1 MKYTLFV
8 VALLWSIGA
17 WAQEGG
23 IQFHKDSK
31 WADLLAQ
38 AKAENK
44 LIVVDAYTTWC
55 GPCKMMDRD
64 VFTDKEVGQF
74 YNANFI
80 NAKFDMEVGEGLE
93 LAKTY
98 EVRAYPTIL
107 FIDGSGKAMHRMVGT
122 KPAEAFLE
130 VGHIALDPDKR
141 LAGMERRLD
150 AGERDPAFIAEVITA
165 FEESM
170 HPRSAEVADLY
181 LESQTDWTTPEN
193 VRLVVE
199 NTQKTDSKRFK
210 FLLENRA
217 AVEKEYG
224 TNGYIQILAQV
235 ILQEAF
241 PNMQTEGLPS
251 NEKIAEAMKAK
262 LPAALAA
269 QTSLLVEMVLY
280 KEQKDMKNYA
290 PKAVEYF
297 KKYPSEDY
305 NQLNEEAWAFYE
317 SVEDAAMLKEA
328 VKWAEK
334 SVQLRNLYFNN
345 DTLASLYY
353 KTGDQKKAQKTAEK
367 AIELAKGDGEDYAA
381 TQELLEKIKKMK

>member
-1 MKYTLFV
+1 MKYTLFIV
-8 VALLWSIGA
+8 TFLWSIGA

-31 WADLLAQ
+31 WTDLLAK

-55 GPCKMMDRD
+55 GPCKMMDRN
-64 VFTDKEVGQF
+64 VFTDKEVGEF

-80 NAKFDMEVGEGLE
+80 NAKFDMEAGEGLE

-107 FIDGSGKAMHRMVGT
+107 FIDGSGKAMHRMVGV
-122 KPAEAFLE
+122 KPAGAFLE

-141 LAGMERRLD
+141 LAGLEKRLD
-150 AGERDPAFIAEVITA
+150 AGERDPAFIAEVISA
-165 FEESM
+165 FQESM
-170 HPRSAEVADLY
+170 HPRTAEVSELY

-193 VRLVVE
+193 IRLVVE

-224 TNGYIQILAQV
+224 ANGYIQILAQV

-241 PNMQTEGLPS
+241 PDMQTEGLPS
-251 NEKIAEAMKAK
+251 NEKIAEVLKAK

-269 QTSLLVEMVLY
+269 QTSLLVEMTIYQGQQDV
-280 KEQKDMKNYA
+280 KNYA
-290 PKAVEYF
+290 AKAVEYF

-305 NQLNEEAWAFYE
+305 NQLNEAAWAFYE
-317 SVEDAAMLKEA
+317 IVEDKEMLKEA

-334 SVQLRNLYFNN
+334 SVQLRSLYFNN

-353 KTGDQKKAQKTAEK
+353 KIGDQKKARKTAEK
-367 AIELAKGDGEDYAA
+367 AIELAKAGGEDDAA